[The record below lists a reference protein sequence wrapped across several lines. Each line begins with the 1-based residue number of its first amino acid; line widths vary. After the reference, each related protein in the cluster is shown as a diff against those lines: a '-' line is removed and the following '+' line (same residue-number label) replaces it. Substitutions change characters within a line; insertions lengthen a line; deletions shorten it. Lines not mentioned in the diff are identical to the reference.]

1 MDAISIKNA
10 IAKIDAIEDE
20 ISTVGNQL
28 NKHYSQARKPMT
40 DDVKRSKIEL
50 GKAVGHLRRAKF
62 CLIQAMAKK

>member
-20 ISTVGNQL
+20 ISIVGKQL

-40 DDVKRSKIEL
+40 DDVKQSRMDMA
-50 GKAVGHLRRAKF
+50 KAIGHLRRAKF
-62 CLIQAMAKK
+62 YLVQAMAAK